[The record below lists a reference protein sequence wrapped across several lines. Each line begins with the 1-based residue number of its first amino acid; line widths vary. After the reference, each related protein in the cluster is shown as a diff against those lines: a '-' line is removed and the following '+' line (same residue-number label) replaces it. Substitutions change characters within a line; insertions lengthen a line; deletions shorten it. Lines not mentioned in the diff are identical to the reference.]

1 MVLAGD
7 CGAIVHNSEVKDL
20 AATMIVLVVTVN
32 LETTVPPLAVVVSL
46 IFRGALQ
53 VLEVVLRPR
62 TIATFFLSLLFT
74 ILSFSVVP
82 VLLIAAE
89 IDVIGGEGR
98 PIARE
103 RSLRVLGLVGEAL

>member
-1 MVLAGD
+1 
-7 CGAIVHNSEVKDL
+7 
-20 AATMIVLVVTVN
+20 
-32 LETTVPPLAVVVSL
+32 VPPLAVVVSL

-62 TIATFFLSLLFT
+62 TIATFFLSLFIT
-74 ILSFSVVP
+74 ILSFTVVP
-82 VLLIAAE
+82 VLIAAE

-103 RSLRVLGLVGEAL
+103 RSLRVLGFVGEALQKQGE